1 VPERN
6 LDIATYNRKRDFT
19 KTKEPKGRKLKGK
32 GDSFVV
38 QKHEAS
44 RLHWDFRLELD
55 GVLKSWAVP
64 KGPSIDPAEK
74 RLAMRTED
82 HPLDYGGFEGTIPAG
97 EYGGGTVMLWDQ
109 GRWIPAPGKDPS
121 KTIEEGHLHFTLEG
135 ERMKG
140 EWVLFRLNPRK
151 GERGEPWMLKKVTD
165 EYADPDNGNEL
176 VDDCVTSV
184 TTGRTM
190 AEIASGEDVWHSN
203 RGGQK
208 GGRGK
213 KKAILAPPA
222 FQPPQLATLVD
233 DVPTGSDW
241 LYEYKYDGYRLL
253 LSVGDAV
260 ATAFTRH
267 GKDWS
272 DKFKALVKAAAKLP
286 AGCLIDG
293 EAVAIDDKGKPSFQ
307 LLQSTLKDQK
317 GANLVFYAF
326 DLLVD
331 RGEDIKRLPN
341 IVRKD
346 RLASLL
352 AGVNPPILYG
362 DHVIG
367 RGEDLFREVCKQG
380 GEGIVAKKSGA
391 AYKGTRTRNWLKIK
405 CIERQEFVIVGWTTS
420 DKRKGFRSLLLAA
433 KEKGKL
439 TYVGKVGTGFN
450 AKLIEE
456 LMERMKPLAVEKA
469 PVTVPRPDRKGAHFI
484 QPKLVAETAFSEFTN
499 EGILRHPS
507 FIGLREDKP
516 ASEVVVETPK
526 HLTKSE
532 EGKASA
538 KNNKKKSPSP
548 AAAPEKR
555 SAESF
560 GIKISSPERI
570 IYPEE
575 KLTKL
580 DLADYYAAVDSLIM
594 VDAAHRPMTLIR
606 CPQGRSKKCF
616 FQKHDTGSFGPD
628 VKHVPV
634 KEKKGIVQ
642 DYLYFDDIKGLLA
655 CVQMGTIEFHGWGSR
670 SEDIE
675 KPDRLVFDLDPDVG
689 LDFAKVKE
697 AAVRLRGLLKD
708 LGLETFPLL
717 TGGKGLHVVA
727 PLDASAEWPA
737 VSDFAE
743 RFSRA
748 IAEAEPDMFT
758 ANIRK
763 VQRKGRIFLDWLR
776 NQRGSTAVMPY
787 SARAREGAPVAA
799 PIAWEELD
807 KYEGGNH
814 FTIRDADELLER
826 AGSKLLKGWGE
837 AKQALPNA

>member
-1 VPERN
+1 MATKK

-19 KTKEPKGRKLKGK
+19 KTKEPKGRKLKGA

-38 QKHEAS
+38 QKHQAS

-64 KGPSIDPAEK
+64 KGPSIDPGEK

-82 HPLDYGGFEGTIPAG
+82 HPLDYGTFEGTIPAG

-109 GRWIPAPGKDPS
+109 GRWIPQPGKDPS

-140 EWVLFRLNPRK
+140 EWVLFRLSPRP

-165 EYADPDNGNEL
+165 EYADPENGDAL
-176 VDDCVTSV
+176 VDNDVTSV
-184 TTGRTM
+184 STGRTM
-190 AEIASGEDVWHSN
+190 AEIAAGEDVWRSN
-203 RGGQK
+203 RGGRK
-208 GGRGK
+208 GGRAK
-213 KKAILAPPA
+213 KKSSKAPPP

-233 DVPTGSDW
+233 EVPTGSDW

-253 LSVGDAV
+253 LSVGDGV

-272 DKFKALVKAAAKLP
+272 DKFKALVKAAANLP

-293 EAVAIDDKGKPSFQ
+293 EAVALDDKGKPSFQ
-307 LLQSTLKDQK
+307 LLQSTLKDRK

-352 AGVNPPILYG
+352 AGVNPPIIYG

-367 RGEDLFREVCKQG
+367 KGEALFNEVCRQK
-380 GEGIVAKKSGA
+380 GEGIVAKKASCP
-391 AYKGTRTRNWLKIK
+391 YKGTRTRNWLKIK
-405 CIERQEFVIVGWTTS
+405 CIERQEFVIVGWSES
-420 DKRKGFRSLLLAA
+420 DKRRGFRSLLLAA

-450 AKLIEE
+450 ARSIEQM
-456 LMERMKPLAVEKA
+456 MERMRPLEVDKA
-469 PVTVPRPDRKGAHFI
+469 PVEVPRADRKGAHFI
-484 QPKLVAETAFSEFTN
+484 KPKLVAEIAFTEFTDD
-499 EGILRHPS
+499 GILRHPS
-507 FIGLREDKP
+507 FLGLREDKP

-526 HLTKSE
+526 HLSKSD
-532 EGKASA
+532 
-538 KNNKKKSPSP
+538 KKDRAT
-548 AAAPEKR
+548 AA
-555 SAESF
+555 SF
-560 GIKISSPERI
+560 GIKISSPDRMI
-570 IYPEE
+570 FPDE
-575 KLTKL
+575 KLSKL
-580 DLADYYAAVDSLIM
+580 DLADYYAAVETLIM
-594 VDAAHRPMTLIR
+594 VDCAHRPMTLIR

-670 SEDIE
+670 SDKIE
-675 KPDRLVFDLDPDVG
+675 YPDRLVFDLDPDVG
-689 LDFAKVKE
+689 LDFGKVKE
-697 AAVRLRGLLKD
+697 AAMRLRGLLKD

-717 TGGKGLHVVA
+717 SGGKGLHVVA
-727 PLDASAEWPA
+727 PLDQSADWPA

-748 IAEAEPDMFT
+748 IAEAEPEMFT

-799 PIAWEELD
+799 PIAWDELD

-826 AGSKLLKGWGE
+826 ANSKLLKGWGE

>member
-1 VPERN
+1 MAKSAA

-19 KTKEPKGRKLKGK
+19 KTKEPKGRKLKGS

-64 KGPSIDPAEK
+64 KGPSIDPGEK

-82 HPLDYGGFEGTIPAG
+82 HPLDYGTFEGTIPEG
-97 EYGGGTVMLWDQ
+97 EYGGGTVMLWDK
-109 GRWIPAPGKDPS
+109 GIWIPQPGKDPS

-140 EWVLFRLNPRK
+140 EWVLFRLSPRP
-151 GERGEPWMLKKVTD
+151 GERGEPWMLKKVND
-165 EYADPDNGNEL
+165 EYADAENGNEL
-176 VDDCVTSV
+176 VDEGTTSV

-190 AEIASGEDVWHSN
+190 AEIAAGEDVWRSN

-208 GGRGK
+208 GGRAK
-213 KKAILAPPA
+213 KKAGKAPPA

-253 LSVGDAV
+253 LSVGDGV

-272 DKFKALVKAAAKLP
+272 DKFKALVKAAANLP

-293 EAVAIDDKGKPSFQ
+293 EAVALDKDGKPSFQ

-352 AGVNPPILYG
+352 AGVNPPIIYG

-367 RGEDLFREVCKQG
+367 KGEALLKEVCRQK
-380 GEGIVAKKSGA
+380 GEGIVAKKASCP
-391 AYKGTRTRNWLKIK
+391 YKGTRTRNWLKIK
-405 CIERQEFVIVGWTTS
+405 CIERQEFVIVGWSES
-420 DKRKGFRSLLLAA
+420 DKRLGFRSLLLAA
-433 KEKGKL
+433 REHGKL

-450 AKLIEE
+450 AKLIHE
-456 LMERMKPLAVEKA
+456 LIDKMEPLAIDKA
-469 PVTVPRPDRKGAHFI
+469 PVEVPRADRKGAHFI
-484 QPKLVAETAFSEFTN
+484 KPQLVAEIAFTEFTN

-507 FIGLREDKP
+507 FIALREDKP

-526 HLTKSE
+526 HLTRSE
-532 EGKASA
+532 KGS
-538 KNNKKKSPSP
+538 S
-548 AAAPEKR
+548 AAASTPHPKKNAPKR
-555 SAESF
+555 TPESF
-560 GIKISSPERI
+560 GIRISSPERAI
-570 IYPEE
+570 FPDEG
-575 KLTKL
+575 LTKG
-580 DLADYYAAVDSLIM
+580 DLADYYAAVEKLIM

-670 SEDIE
+670 SDKIE
-675 KPDRLVFDLDPDVG
+675 YPDRLVFDLDPDVG
-689 LDFAKVKE
+689 LDFDKVKE
-697 AAVRLRGLLKD
+697 AAVKLRGLLKD

-717 TGGKGLHVVA
+717 SGGKGLHVVA
-727 PLDASAEWPA
+727 PLDQSADWLA

-799 PIAWEELD
+799 PIAWDELD

-814 FTIRDADELLER
+814 FTIRDADELIER